1 MRPESLFSTP
11 LLWQDQ
17 NSWSLRYTPQ
27 FTARRL
33 AVRGIILDTPHTEQR
48 GKLKLPLAIVIRL
61 FRMIEHNLTI
71 ELSRTTLENM
81 LQYISYETISSFV
94 YEDLGFFLMDNTDKQ
109 CSRYMI
115 DNIMMGHLRML
126 WSRENKGG

>member
-1 MRPESLFSTP
+1 MRPENLFSTP

-17 NSWSLRYTPQ
+17 TSWSLGYTPQ

-48 GKLKLPLAIVIRL
+48 GKLQLPLAIVIRL

-71 ELSRTTLENM
+71 ELARATMENM
-81 LQYISYETISSFV
+81 VQYISYDVGSSYV

-109 CSRYMI
+109 CSRYMT
-115 DNIMMGHLRML
+115 DSIMMGHLRML
-126 WSRENKGG
+126 WRRENKGG